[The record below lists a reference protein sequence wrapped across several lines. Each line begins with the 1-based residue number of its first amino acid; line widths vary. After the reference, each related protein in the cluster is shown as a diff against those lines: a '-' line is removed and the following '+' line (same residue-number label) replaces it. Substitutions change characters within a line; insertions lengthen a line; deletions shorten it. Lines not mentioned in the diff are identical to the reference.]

1 MGTNKTIRVSEPMA
15 TLEHQQNRKTNMQAF
30 RQIYDNVEHDLQ
42 ITLPDELLHQK
53 LEVIILPLEENKQTQ
68 SASQAL
74 KDFLASKDTE
84 ALADL
89 DTSLFS
95 ENRKQDFGRTV
106 DL

>member
-1 MGTNKTIRVSEPMA
+1 
-15 TLEHQQNRKTNMQAF
+15 MQAF

-53 LEVIILPLEENKQTQ
+53 IEVIILPLEEDTQTQ

-74 KDFLASKDTE
+74 KDFLDSKDTK

-89 DTSLFS
+89 DTAIFS
-95 ENRKQDFGRTV
+95 QDRKHDIGRSI

>member
-1 MGTNKTIRVSEPMA
+1 
-15 TLEHQQNRKTNMQAF
+15 MQAF

-42 ITLPDELLHQK
+42 ITLPEELLHQK
-53 LEVIILPLEENKQTQ
+53 IEVIILPLEEDKQTQ

-74 KDFLASKDTE
+74 KDFLDSKDTR

-89 DTSLFS
+89 DTAIFS
-95 ENRKQDFGRTV
+95 QDRKQDIGRSI